1 MVCQL
6 QGPVEDGLVHVD
18 IALPDYK
25 LALFLE
31 NAHKQQGKEANSS
44 SGQADGTTLNG
55 CALGWLLLLY
65 KVDAILLML
74 FPVTLPLCR
83 MLLYMKGLLTR
94 LCNSA
99 WHEQSL

>member
-1 MVCQL
+1 M
-6 QGPVEDGLVHVD
+6 HVD